1 MLDATLSRFRAS
13 PMIGGLLACPGL
25 QQPSPF
31 SHADWLSAQLKA
43 SSHVDGAPSWASA
56 TIAGVVL
63 PSEPDQ
69 LHIQRSVDTRHDA
82 AVAISQAMTRK
93 VYRVRNIPGHADR
106 HAAAQLLA
114 RSIGDATLDI
124 EVHSLAKAV
133 DPWELPPTKT
143 ATVTFSHAPN
153 LTNTQGGRSNEWRL
167 VVAGL
172 RNALILDTHFEGFTP
187 LNDLDPNNHSY
198 E

>member
-1 MLDATLSRFRAS
+1 MAPAICS
-13 PMIGGLLACPGL
+13 L
-25 QQPSPF
+25 QPPRRES
-31 SHADWLSAQLKA
+31 
-43 SSHVDGAPSWASA
+43 
-56 TIAGVVL
+56 GVVL
-63 PSEPDQ
+63 PSDPDQ
-69 LHIQRSVDTRHDA
+69 LHIQRSIDTERHDA
-82 AVAISQAMTRK
+82 EVAMAQAMTRN

-114 RSIGDATLDI
+114 GSIGDATLDI

-133 DPWELPPTKT
+133 DPWELHPTKT

-153 LTNTQGGRSNEWRL
+153 LTNAKGGRSYEWRL
-167 VVAGL
+167 IVAGL

-187 LNDLDPNNHSY
+187 LNDVDPNNYSY